1 MKRYEKV
8 VTFMAVAVMSLY
20 GYVSFVEYT
29 GSAGMSELMLENV
42 EALAQGEGGNYVCYG
57 SGDIDCHGMKVWVK
71 YEGIR

>member
-1 MKRYEKV
+1 MKKLLP
-8 VTFMAVAVMSLY
+8 FMAVAVMSLY

>member
-1 MKRYEKV
+1 MKKLLF
-8 VTFMAVAVMSLY
+8 FMAVAVMSLY

-71 YEGIR
+71 YEGTR

>member
-1 MKRYEKV
+1 MKKLLL
-8 VTFMAVAVMSLY
+8 FMAVAVMSLY

-42 EALAQGEGGNYVCYG
+42 EALAQGEGGNYVCYV

>member
-1 MKRYEKV
+1 MKKLLL
-8 VTFMAVAVMSLY
+8 FMAVAVMSLY

-57 SGDIDCHGMKVWVK
+57 SGDIDCHGIFSENAVK
-71 YEGIR
+71 SVSA

>member
-1 MKRYEKV
+1 MKKLLL
-8 VTFMAVAVMSLY
+8 FMAVAVMSLY

-57 SGDIDCHGMKVWVK
+57 SGDIDCHCMKVWVK

>member
-1 MKRYEKV
+1 
-8 VTFMAVAVMSLY
+8 
-20 GYVSFVEYT
+20 
-29 GSAGMSELMLENV
+29 MSELMLENV

>member
-1 MKRYEKV
+1 MKKLLL
-8 VTFMAVAVMSLY
+8 FMAVAVMSLY

-57 SGDIDCHGMKVWVK
+57 SGDIDCHGT
-71 YEGIR
+71 ILC

>member
-1 MKRYEKV
+1 MKKLLL
-8 VTFMAVAVMSLY
+8 FMAVAVMSLY

-29 GSAGMSELMLENV
+29 GSAGMSELMLEND

>member
-1 MKRYEKV
+1 MKKLLL
-8 VTFMAVAVMSLY
+8 FMAVAVMSLY

-57 SGDIDCHGMKVWVK
+57 SSDIDCHGMKVWVK

>member
-1 MKRYEKV
+1 MKKLLL
-8 VTFMAVAVMSLY
+8 FMAVAVMSLY

-42 EALAQGEGGNYVCYG
+42 EALAQGEGGNDVCYG